1 MSVSDYIQFTL
12 SGLTVGSAYAL
23 TALGFTIIFNATGI
37 INFAQGE
44 FVMLGGMLSVFMK
57 RWFALP
63 LGISILLALVITTG
77 VGFLVERLAIRPV
90 RKASV
95 INLIIITIGVS
106 IFIRAVAMLLWGKDT
121 YALPQF
127 SGSKPV
133 KLWGASVMPQSF
145 WAIGI
150 TLLGLVALWLFFQKT
165 IYGKAM
171 LACAFNPKA
180 ASLMGINVQKMVMLS
195 FVLSAFYSALGGA
208 LIAPITLTS
217 YDVGIMLGLKG
228 FASCVL
234 GGLGSPFGAA
244 AGGFILGVIESFA
257 AGLISSAYKDAV
269 AFLVLL
275 LFLFFKP
282 SGLFGREVNKI

>member
-1 MSVSDYIQFTL
+1 MALTDYIQFTL

-44 FVMLGGMLSVFMK
+44 FVMLGGMLSVFIN
-57 RWFALP
+57 RWTGLS
-63 LGISILLALVITTG
+63 LGLSIALALVITTF

-90 RKASV
+90 RRASV

-121 YALPQF
+121 YALPHF
-127 SGSKPV
+127 SGNSPV
-133 KLWGASVMPQSF
+133 RVLGAAVLPQSF

-150 TLLGLVALWLFFQKT
+150 SLLGLLGLWAFFQRT

-171 LACAFNPKA
+171 LACAHNPKA
-180 ASLMGINVQKMVMLS
+180 ASLMGINVQKMVMFS
-195 FVLSAFYSALGGA
+195 FMLSAFFSGLGGA

-228 FASCVL
+228 FASCIL

-257 AGLISSAYKDAV
+257 AGLVSSAYKDAV
-269 AFLVLL
+269 AFLLLL
-275 LFLFFKP
+275 LFLFFRP
-282 SGLFGREVNKI
+282 SGLFGKEVKRV